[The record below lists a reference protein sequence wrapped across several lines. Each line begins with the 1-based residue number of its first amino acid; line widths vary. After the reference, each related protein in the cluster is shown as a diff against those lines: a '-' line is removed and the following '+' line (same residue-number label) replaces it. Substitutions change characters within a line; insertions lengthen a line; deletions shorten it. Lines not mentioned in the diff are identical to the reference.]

1 MGLKIDLINLE
12 KIENHND
19 LRFDQKY
26 FSYIKII
33 EKNNEKFK
41 MIRVKD
47 VIKRYFKGFAFKASE
62 FSENGNI
69 PIVKGVMFQ
78 KNFSIDY
85 NECSYLKNEE
95 TLENY
100 KSFVIPNGTI
110 LISLVG
116 SIGKISLYEENDNQ
130 ALLNQNNIALE
141 LNLEVVNPKL
151 FLYLIRK
158 ELQIITDHLYKN
170 NGYSFL
176 NIVDLFDIKIPD
188 VSLEKQNKI
197 VDLIMPI
204 ENEIDIL
211 YSSQES
217 ETDIINEVLVE
228 ELGFNLDEFNSIKK
242 KGVYSTSLFDFSENV
257 DLRFSS
263 KFHNPSH
270 SYMHDFLI
278 QKTNKRVKDFVS
290 EPIVLGK
297 SVSPSEY
304 EKDGECYYMSM
315 ATIKSWYFDS
325 SESKSVSMDYE
336 RSNQNKK
343 VAINDIVIARSGEG
357 SIGKVALI
365 DDIDIN
371 AVFADFTM
379 RIRLENYNHKF
390 AYYYFRSL
398 FFQHLVEHNKKGLG
412 NNTNIFPSQI
422 QEFPMLDFSLE
433 QQQKI
438 VDKIK
443 TRIDEQ
449 QKYTL
454 QIEEKRAEIE
464 KIILE
469 TLTF

>member
-1 MGLKIDLINLE
+1 MGLKIFYSNLKNNYIDEYFRIDTKYRYFADIQNLVAFKTKQTTELSNAISEIISNKFKKGDLDREYSLINLAN
-12 KIENHND
+12 IE
-19 LRFDQKY
+19 R
-26 FSYIKII
+26 
-33 EKNNEKFK
+33 
-41 MIRVKD
+41 R
-47 VIKRYFKGFAFKASE
+47 
-62 FSENGNI
+62 GNL
-69 PIVKGVMFQ
+69 
-78 KNFSIDY
+78 
-85 NECSYLKNEE
+85 LKNID
-95 TLENY
+95 LVDSLDSDKNLL
-100 KSFVIPNGTI
+100 KNGDLVIPKMEPKKG
-110 LISLVG
+110 
-116 SIGKISLYEENDNQ
+116 Q
-130 ALLNQNNIALE
+130 FF
-141 LNLEVVNPKL
+141 LNLEHNEYVGSTELIEYKINTDSYNPI
-151 FLYLIRK
+151 FLYYLLTSS
-158 ELQIITDHLYKN
+158 E
-170 NGYSFL
+170 FL
-176 NIVDLFDIKIPD
+176 KILDFLESGKTHRRVSSPDLLSIKIPV
-188 VSLEKQNKI
+188 VSKEIQDNVASEIEVLEK
-197 VDLIMPI
+197 
-204 ENEIDIL
+204 EIKFMIT
-211 YSSQES
+211 SQKG
-217 ETDIINEVLVE
+217 ETDIINQVLIE

-242 KGVYSTSLFDFSENV
+242 KGVYSTSLFDFSENI

-270 SYMHDFLI
+270 NYMHDFLI

-304 EKDGECYYMSM
+304 EEDGDCYYMSM

-343 VAINDIVIARSGEG
+343 VAINDIIIARSGEG

-379 RIRLENYNHKF
+379 RIRLEKYNYKF
-390 AYYYFRSL
+390 AYYYFRSI

-422 QEFPMLDFSLE
+422 QEFPMLDFSLD
-433 QQQKI
+433 QQQQI